1 MSATPTVGVVRV
13 PWNDH
18 VYLKRVLDVGAEAVL
33 IPSIDTADEARAA
46 VAACL
51 YPTRGRRG
59 TASSSVRASSYGMA
73 PDYVATCAENLLI
86 ACQIESATAVDN
98 IDAILAVE
106 GIDLMF
112 IGPFD
117 LSATVGQMGNLKHP
131 EVARLIEHAEDAHP
145 RRGSPDGHRSA
156 PRLHLEGHVR
166 ARLPIRERR
175 QRRLAVARRR
185 ARRRQGVSRALPQKM
200 MRMSMNRCHRLVCVV
215 VGLLLA
221 VGAYAMDVRVSG
233 LLWTRRWYRS
243 MEGDCKRC
251 LWDRKA
257 RRAHAG
263 VRGTRCC
270 HLRYRRQARDAWMGH
285 ARIATT
291 IPPRIHGADRNVQG
305 HFYTVGQVNG
315 RSVRFVVDTGATL
328 ISIPASEARRLSID
342 YQKGQKAL
350 MRTANGNTTGFSSS
364 SIR

>member
-1 MSATPTVGVVRV
+1 MYRANRLKERLRNGEQVLGCWTMLGNPQVVEILSLAGYDYLVLDQEHGLGDATSLAAQLHAMSATPTVGVVRV

-86 ACQIESATAVDN
+86 ACQIESATAVGN

-131 EVARLIEHAEDAHP
+131 EVARLIEHAETRIRAAGRPMGTVPHP
-145 RRGSPDGHRSA
+145 GCTWKDMFARGYQFVNAGSD
-156 PRLHLEGHVR
+156 
-166 ARLPIRERR
+166 
-175 QRRLAVARRR
+175 
-185 ARRRQGVSRALPQKM
+185 VSRLRDGALT
-200 MRMSMNRCHRLVCVV
+200 
-215 VGLLLA
+215 
-221 VGAYAMDVRVSG
+221 DVKEFRA
-233 LLWTRRWYRS
+233 LY
-243 MEGDCKRC
+243 
-251 LWDRKA
+251 RKA
-257 RRAHAG
+257 
-263 VRGTRCC
+263 
-270 HLRYRRQARDAWMGH
+270 
-285 ARIATT
+285 
-291 IPPRIHGADRNVQG
+291 
-305 HFYTVGQVNG
+305 
-315 RSVRFVVDTGATL
+315 
-328 ISIPASEARRLSID
+328 
-342 YQKGQKAL
+342 
-350 MRTANGNTTGFSSS
+350 
-364 SIR
+364 